1 MPERRRE
8 RRARRIASQL
18 GLSHVGVLGMLIE
31 AKQRGLIAAVRPV
44 LDDLIAIAGFW
55 VARPLCDQILRA
67 AGE

>member
-1 MPERRRE
+1 
-8 RRARRIASQL
+8 
-18 GLSHVGVLGMLIE
+18 MLIE

-55 VARPLCDQILRA
+55 VARPLYDQILRA